1 MSRLNKNESPTMKA
15 QKQKGLF
22 LGANHRFL
30 GYNSGNHTLQT

>member
-1 MSRLNKNESPTMKA
+1 MKA

-30 GYNSGNHTLQT
+30 GYNVVNTLCKLKTIEM